1 MAHSCLSP
9 GGLASTLQGESSWAE
24 GIFTGISAVFS
35 DFLSLKSIRHR
46 PCIQIVTFAVLKR
59 IPIMAKVLGIDLGTT
74 NSCMAVMEGGE
85 PLVLENSEGKRTTP
99 SVVAFAKNGER
110 LVGEAA
116 KRQAVTNPRNTIYSV
131 KRFIGRKFDEV
142 QEELKRVPYKV
153 VRASNGDAHIE
164 VEVEGKPKAFS
175 PPEISAMILAKL
187 KADAEVRLGETITQ
201 AVITVPAYFN
211 DTQRQATKD
220 AGKIAGLEVLRII
233 NEPTAASL
241 AYGLDKKKDEKI
253 AVYDLGGGTFD
264 ISVLEIGDGVFEVK
278 ATNGDTHL
286 GGDDWDNAIIDW
298 ILAEFQKDQGI
309 DLRKQADA
317 LQRIKE
323 EAEKAK
329 IALSS
334 SQQYEINLPFIT
346 ADASGPKHIALK
358 LSRAKMEQLCDSLFE
373 RTITPTKACLRDA
386 GISADK
392 IDELVLVGG
401 MTRMP
406 RVVETARGL
415 VSKPPHQG
423 VNPDEVV
430 AIGAG
435 IQGGVLKGEVKGV
448 LLLDVTPLSLGI
460 ETLGG
465 VFTKLIDR
473 NTTIPSRKSEIFS
486 TASDNQPGV
495 EIHVLQGE
503 RQFSR
508 DNKSLGKFQLADIP
522 PAARGVPQIEV
533 TFDIDANGI
542 LNVSAKDLGTGKSQN
557 IVITASSGLSKDEV
571 EKMRRD
577 AESHAEE
584 DKARREEVEL
594 RNEADNAVYRS
605 EKFVK
610 DNGDK
615 LGAAKA
621 EVDSAVGSVKDALK
635 GSDSAAIR
643 SSLDKLNA
651 ALQTA
656 SAGMYQKEPGAAGPE
671 QASGGSDAGGKTGQT
686 KPGDQGPIIDA
697 EVVDEK
703 KKA

>member
-1 MAHSCLSP
+1 
-9 GGLASTLQGESSWAE
+9 
-24 GIFTGISAVFS
+24 
-35 DFLSLKSIRHR
+35 
-46 PCIQIVTFAVLKR
+46 
-59 IPIMAKVLGIDLGTT
+59 MAKVLGIDLGTT

-99 SVVAFAKNGER
+99 SIVAFAKNGER

-164 VEVEGKPKAFS
+164 VDVEGKPKAFS

-298 ILAEFQKDQGI
+298 ILAEFQKDQGL

-358 LSRAKMEQLCDSLFE
+358 LSRAKMEQLCDTLFE

-386 GISADK
+386 GISAET

-584 DKARREEVEL
+584 DKTRREEVEL

-615 LGAAKA
+615 LGDAKSGIEASMAA
-621 EVDSAVGSVKDALK
+621 VKDSLK

-643 SSLDKLNA
+643 SALDKLNES
-651 ALQTA
+651 LQTA
-656 SAGMYQKEPGAAGPE
+656 SAGMYQKEPGAAGAE
-671 QASGGSDAGGKTGQT
+671 QASGGASGGGDTKSGSSKSD
-686 KPGDQGPIIDA
+686 DQGPIIDA